1 MKPREPQNGAD
12 DVFDLTGTE
21 LPIPAEWRSAGIY
34 TMDEPARCPHCR
46 EPIRSIKVL
55 RLVRSQAPFISTLPR
70 GGRVL
75 VCPAC
80 EGILSAELSGLI

>member
-1 MKPREPQNGAD
+1 MKPDDPQNGSD
-12 DVFDLTGTE
+12 DVLDLSGTE
-21 LPIPAEWRSAGIY
+21 TAIPADWRSAGSY
-34 TMDEPARCPHCR
+34 TLDEPARCPHCR

-55 RLVRSQAPFISTLPR
+55 RLVRSQVPFISRLPR

-80 EGILSAELSGLI
+80 EGILAAELSGLI

>member
-1 MKPREPQNGAD
+1 MKARDSQNGSD
-12 DVFDLTGTE
+12 EVFDLSGSE

-55 RLVRSQAPFISTLPR
+55 RLTRSQVPFTSTLPR

-75 VCPAC
+75 LCPSC
-80 EGILSAELSGLI
+80 EGVLSAELSGLI